1 MLTIEIFGYGNE
13 FYKHE
18 ISKSDFNEK
27 NFLDKYSESY
37 HEIEDE
43 NFDMLI
49 ADEDRVSI
57 IANLN
62 GKEVFNE
69 QGSLGLELKAT
80 LDKENNTTWKEFAES
95 NDDNVTVIWGHGGI
109 ISFFYTFN
117 EVDSFSIEKLKIFRL
132 SLPNSEDDD
141 SKNVYISGVE
151 YDGKDPDEEEPDFN
165 PKYGYWGP
173 KIY

>member
-18 ISKSDFNEK
+18 VSKSDFNEK

-37 HEIEDE
+37 HELEDE

-57 IANLN
+57 IVNLN

-80 LDKENNTTWKEFAES
+80 LDKENNATWKEFAES
-95 NDDNVTVIWGHGGI
+95 DDNNVTVIWGHGGI
-109 ISFFYTFN
+109 ISYFYTFN
-117 EVDSFSIEKLKIFRL
+117 EENTFSIEKLKIQLEFLLWKTTKIPTKTHR
-132 SLPNSEDDD
+132 
-141 SKNVYISGVE
+141 KMR
-151 YDGKDPDEEEPDFN
+151 
-165 PKYGYWGP
+165 KY
-173 KIY
+173 

>member
-18 ISKSDFNEK
+18 ILKNDFNKE

-37 HEIEDE
+37 HELEDE

-57 IANLN
+57 IVNLN

-69 QGSLGLELKAT
+69 EGSLGLELKAT
-80 LDKENNTTWKEFAES
+80 LDKEKNSTWKEFAES
-95 NDDNVTVIWGHGGI
+95 DDNNVTIIWGHGGI
-109 ISFFYTFN
+109 ISYFYTFN
-117 EVDSFSIEKLKIFRL
+117 EVDNFSIEKLKIFRL
-132 SLPNSEDDD
+132 SLPNSDGDD
-141 SKNVYISGVE
+141 SKNIYISGIE

-173 KIY
+173 KIF